1 MKIFKLLFVKFLL
14 VIIKLPRFL
23 IKDLNSYNF
32 YLLKLKNQ
40 LRISGELLINKK
52 LFKYD
57 TDSFQTYQRYTKL
70 LKKEPDTISW
80 INSFNEGEI
89 FWDIGANVGVFSFYA
104 AYNNVKTYS
113 FEPDPF
119 NYREMIKMT
128 LINHNKNIF
137 PFLIGISSAD
147 IGYFSLE
154 FADDGLDSGR
164 SMRSINST
172 GIVNM
177 NINSINT
184 MTMNLTSLVKIL
196 NIDFPNHIK
205 IDVDGNELS
214 ILKNQNNFLID
225 PRLKSVL
232 IEVDENDKVSL
243 DSIMN
248 IMISCN
254 FQLSKRV
261 DSYTGSHYINY
272 IFNKH

>member
-1 MKIFKLLFVKFLL
+1 
-14 VIIKLPRFL
+14 
-23 IKDLNSYNF
+23 
-32 YLLKLKNQ
+32 
-40 LRISGELLINKK
+40 
-52 LFKYD
+52 
-57 TDSFQTYQRYTKL
+57 
-70 LKKEPDTISW
+70 
-80 INSFNEGEI
+80 
-89 FWDIGANVGVFSFYA
+89 
-104 AYNNVKTYS
+104 
-113 FEPDPF
+113 
-119 NYREMIKMT
+119 MT